1 MADSQTVNL
10 PDLLGAITD
19 GDRLNLDVVQCALG
33 VRPSAVPAGKPFEAI
48 LLIQNAS
55 DVNVD
60 VTAVVSLPEQDA
72 KGKRNRFIVK
82 SGRLV
87 VGLRPAEVG
96 FMTLPVSSS
105 PQTAPANT
113 YRLNMEL
120 SVKRMDNRKPN
131 RVRQTG
137 GGGPFVETE
146 LSDEVQAHL
155 WKLQQMVFSVEKVG
169 RSGLTA
175 PFVIKPATVGE
186 VADFSPGWTSLWTM
200 KDHVDAH
207 TLIDRV
213 RDKIEPILPKL
224 KRDTLFFP
232 LLDVIQTRF
241 RENGG
246 YYLKAGE
253 AVLITKSLILAV
265 EQGASLLEAGEDET
279 YPAWVNRLGRVLF
292 DHPEAVRNVPHLFKE
307 TLLPDLIQDAARL
320 SLTMIHTVTGEDFG
334 SEEEQTEYI
343 ETLMQRLNRGEQD
356 YTHVYLPLVLGGL
369 IANTRVV
376 MPHEVPR
383 ETIWLLHK
391 AREERQAEL
400 DESNEPIFKLTD
412 QLLDRALN
420 QTG

>member
-1 MADSQTVNL
+1 MADGQTVNL

-19 GDRLNLDVVQCALG
+19 GERLNLDVVQCALG
-33 VRPSAVPAGKPFEAI
+33 VRPSAIPAGKPFEVI

-82 SGRLV
+82 SARLV

-113 YRLNMEL
+113 YRLTMEL
-120 SVKRMDNRKPN
+120 SVKRMDSRKPT

-137 GGGPFVETE
+137 GGGPFMETE
-146 LSDEVQAHL
+146 LSDEVQKHL
-155 WKLQQMVFSVEKVG
+155 WKLQQMVFSTEKAG
-169 RSGLTA
+169 RSGLTV

-200 KDHVDAH
+200 KDHVDEHA
-207 TLIDRV
+207 LLERV
-213 RDKIEPILPKL
+213 REKIDLILPAL
-224 KRDTLFFP
+224 KRETVFFP

-253 AVLITKSLILAV
+253 AVLITKSLVLSV
-265 EQGASLLEAGEDET
+265 EQGAALLESGEDEGC
-279 YPAWVNRLGRVLF
+279 PAWVTRLGRVLF
-292 DHPEAVRNVPHLFKE
+292 DRPDAARNMPRLIKE
-307 TLLPDLIQDAARL
+307 QLLPDLIQDAARL
-320 SLTMIHTVTGEDFG
+320 SLNMIHTVTGEDFG
-334 SEEEQTEYI
+334 TEEEQAEYVGSV
-343 ETLMQRLNRGEQD
+343 TQRLSRGELD
-356 YTHVYLPLVLGGL
+356 FTHTYLPLVLGGL
-369 IANTRVV
+369 IANTRIV

-391 AREERQAEL
+391 AREQRQPEQ
-400 DESNEPIFKLTD
+400 DDSNEPIFKLTD